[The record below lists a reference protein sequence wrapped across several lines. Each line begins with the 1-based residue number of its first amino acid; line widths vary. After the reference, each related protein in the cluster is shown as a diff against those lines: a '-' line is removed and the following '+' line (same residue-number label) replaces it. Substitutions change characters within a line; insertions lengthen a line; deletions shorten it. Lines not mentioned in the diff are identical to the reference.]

1 MVLRMRTIPF
11 FLMLAAAAPAA
22 AAERRYSVTDFDR
35 VQVDGPYYVTL
46 STGGS
51 SQAVATGDQAAID
64 RVLVDVQGR
73 TLRIR
78 PNPSA
83 WGSARNAST
92 GLVHLTLSAR
102 GLRSASVVGAGSL
115 EIDRVRGLRVD
126 LGVSGNGRLS
136 VGSVEVDTLGVA
148 LVGSGTLQMSGKAK
162 IVRATISG
170 TGDFDGEAL
179 QTDDLELSTS
189 TSGSVAISAIRKAR
203 VTALG
208 RGDVEVLGTPACTV
222 TGPAAGQVRCGKQ
235 P

>member
-1 MVLRMRTIPF
+1 MVLAMRIMPF

-22 AAERRYSVTDFDR
+22 AADRVYSVTDFDR
-35 VQVDGPYYVTL
+35 VQVDGPYDVTL
-46 STGGS
+46 STGGTTK
-51 SQAVATGDQAAID
+51 AVATGDQAAVD

-83 WGSARNAST
+83 WGSARNASA
-92 GLVHLTLSAR
+92 GPVRFNLSAR
-102 GLRSASVVGAGSL
+102 SLRSASVVGAGSL
-115 EIDRVRGLRVD
+115 AIDRVRGLRVD

-136 VGSVEVDTLGVA
+136 VGSVEADTLGLA
-148 LVGSGTLQMSGKAK
+148 LVGSGTLQMGGKAK

-179 QTDDLELSTS
+179 QTDDLELSAS
-189 TSGSVAISAIRKAR
+189 TSGSVAITAIRKAR

-222 TGPAAGQVRCGKQ
+222 TGPAAGQVRCGK
-235 P
+235 